1 MMAFRH
7 SALFAVVAVSALAGF
22 SGNCFA
28 AESGSWAPPNTPGMP
43 GYKEPP
49 KADNEVR
56 PPIPV
61 STTDA
66 SSRSY
71 LQREKGDAEK

>member
-1 MMAFRH
+1 MVFKH
-7 SALFAVVAVSALAGF
+7 SALFAVIAASAFAGLSGVSLAADT
-22 SGNCFA
+22 GN
-28 AESGSWAPPNTPGMP
+28 WAPPNTPGMP

-49 KADNEVR
+49 KAKDEVR

-61 STTDA
+61 SSTDV

-71 LQREKGDAEK
+71 LQREKSETDK